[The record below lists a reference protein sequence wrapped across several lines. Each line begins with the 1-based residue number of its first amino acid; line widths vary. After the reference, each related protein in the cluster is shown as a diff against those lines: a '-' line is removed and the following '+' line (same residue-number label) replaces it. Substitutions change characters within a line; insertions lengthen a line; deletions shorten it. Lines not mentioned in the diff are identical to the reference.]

1 MKPTGRVRE
10 VAVTELRRGHGAV
23 VDRVRKGEAAIIVK
37 HGRPLAMLLPFAD
50 LERLRPIELGD
61 ADLEP
66 FAPRS
71 SAARTCAV
79 RPSSAMAAG

>member
-10 VAVTELRRGHGAV
+10 VAVTELRRGTAAV

-37 HGRPLAMLLPFAD
+37 HGRPLAMLLPFGD

-66 FAPRS
+66 FV
-71 SAARTCAV
+71 AAYR
-79 RPSSAMAAG
+79 RDRRGREPGGRRR